1 MIPFQPTLRMLGLGT
16 ALVTVAAC
24 TNGGGGGGGMGGF
37 DWDLRGGGSVLDTTQ
52 AAQQAAAARPAPDG
66 RGVISYPGYQ
76 VAVARRGDTVGSV
89 AARVGLSGGELASY
103 NAIDANAPLREGE
116 VLALPRRVDSTGYAS
131 AAPGTVIGGGT
142 VAAAPLGGPVTATPG
157 SVDVSTIA
165 TTALDR
171 VGTAPAPA
179 AAAAP
184 AATAPQADLGSMAPT
199 RHQVKRGE
207 TAFTIARAYNVSPRA
222 LADWNGLGADM
233 SVREG
238 QYLMIPTPSGA
249 PAAAVPQVAAAPTP
263 PGAGSPTPVPPSAAK
278 PLPAEKPPTAAQVEA
293 AKPAS
298 PDLGSQ
304 RTAAS
309 SAQFVMPVE
318 GSIIRGY
325 DKKSNGID
333 ISAPAGTP
341 VKAAAA
347 GTVAA
352 ITMDTKQTPIIVIRH
367 EGGLLTVYAG
377 VAGITVKKGDAVTR
391 GQTIASVRSG
401 SPSFLHF
408 EVRRGVDSTDPMPF
422 LR

>member
-1 MIPFQPTLRMLGLGT
+1 MTLSFPSFRVLGLGT
-16 ALVTVAAC
+16 TLVTLAAC
-24 TNGGGGGGGMGGF
+24 TTGGGGGMQGF
-37 DWDLRGGGSVLDTTQ
+37 DWDLRGGGTALDTTQ

-89 AARVGLSGGELASY
+89 AARVGLSPGELASY
-103 NAIDANAPLREGE
+103 NAIDANAPLRDGE
-116 VLALPRRVDSTGYAS
+116 VLALPRRVDSAAYAS

-171 VGTAPAPA
+171 VGSAPAPTPAAAPAPA
-179 AAAAP
+179 ARS
-184 AATAPQADLGSMAPT
+184 DLGGMAPT

-249 PAAAVPQVAAAPTP
+249 PVAAAEPAAQTTSA

-278 PLPAEKPPTAAQVEA
+278 PLPAEKPPTAAEVEA

-352 ITMDTKQTPIIVIRH
+352 ITMDTQQTPIIVIRH

-401 SPSFLHF
+401 NPSFLHF

-422 LR
+422 LK